1 MRGVDQFAPMQLQPR
16 DRTFLPGTRRLAAA
30 AGSPAEADGHALGK
44 SAESRRTDNT
54 RGAEARTTA
63 RSRTA
68 DLRRAGRSQALCEP
82 VTGAKVGVSVATEHP
97 VNTET

>member
-1 MRGVDQFAPMQLQPR
+1 MVMLSERAR
-16 DRTFLPGTRRLAAA
+16 KAA
-30 AGSPAEADGHALGK
+30 
-44 SAESRRTDNT
+44 RTDNT